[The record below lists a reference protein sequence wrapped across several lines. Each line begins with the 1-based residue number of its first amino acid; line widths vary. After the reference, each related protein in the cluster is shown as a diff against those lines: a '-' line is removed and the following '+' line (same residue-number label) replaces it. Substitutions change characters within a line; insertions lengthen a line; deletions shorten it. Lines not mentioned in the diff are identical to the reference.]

1 MSIYP
6 RKVIKKYLGIV
17 DVHLIR
23 YIKVLRKEDDVAA
36 IVETVLHELDEIA
49 KSRVEAL
56 GGNCLLGY
64 KIDVNTLE
72 QTVQSLY
79 IMISCFGDVVEV
91 AD

>member
-1 MSIYP
+1 M
-6 RKVIKKYLGIV
+6 
-17 DVHLIR
+17 
-23 YIKVLRKEDDVAA
+23 AA
-36 IVETVLHELDEIA
+36 IIETVLNELDEIA

-72 QTVQSLY
+72 QSMQSLY